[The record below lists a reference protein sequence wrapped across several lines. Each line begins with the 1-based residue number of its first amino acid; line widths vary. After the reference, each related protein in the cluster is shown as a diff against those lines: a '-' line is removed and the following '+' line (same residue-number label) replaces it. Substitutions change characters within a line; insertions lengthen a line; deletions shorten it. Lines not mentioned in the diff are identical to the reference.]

1 VSGGMEK
8 NLGIGLVIGA
18 LVIGRFL
25 MRELRERRFLISRIY
40 LVPAILGVIGI
51 GLVVF
56 ASIAHPDTIPV
67 LGIACV
73 AALALGAII
82 GYGVARNTTVRVTDD
97 PTVLYARGSVVTVVI
112 WLAALAIRL
121 VARVPFLSDPSRY
134 THWGE
139 ALNAALLILLAS
151 ALFFVRYRLLAAG
164 RLERERGIAVASPA
178 I

>member
-1 VSGGMEK
+1 MER
-8 NLGIGLVIGA
+8 NLGIGVAIA
-18 LVIGRFL
+18 VLVIGRFL

-40 LVPAILGVIGI
+40 LVPAVLGIIGI
-51 GLVVF
+51 VFVVL
-56 ASIAHPDTIPV
+56 AGIAHPDTTPV
-67 LGIACV
+67 IAVSCV
-73 AALALGAII
+73 AALVLGAVI

-97 PTVLYARGSVVTVVI
+97 PTVLYVRGSAATVAI
-112 WLAALAIRL
+112 WLAALGIRL
-121 VARVPFLSDPSRY
+121 VARIPFLSDPSRY

-164 RLERERGIAVASPA
+164 RLERERGTALPSPA

>member
-1 VSGGMEK
+1 MER

-25 MRELRERRFLISRIY
+25 LRELRERRFLISRIY
-40 LVPAILGVIGI
+40 LVPAILGIIGI
-51 GLVVF
+51 VLVIF

-67 LGIACV
+67 IAIACV
-73 AALALGAII
+73 VALALGAVI

-97 PTVLYARGSVVTVVI
+97 PTVLFVRGSVATVVI

-121 VARVPFLSDPSRY
+121 VARIPFLSDPSRY

-164 RLERERGIAVASPA
+164 RLERERGTALASPA

>member
-1 VSGGMEK
+1 MSGGMEK
-8 NLGIGLVIGA
+8 NLGIGLVIGL

-40 LVPAILGVIGI
+40 LVPAVLGIIGI
-51 GLVVF
+51 VLVVF
-56 ASIAHPDTIPV
+56 AGMAHPDTIPV
-67 LGIACV
+67 IATSCA
-73 AALALGAII
+73 AALALGAVI

-97 PTVLYARGSVVTVVI
+97 PTVLFARGSVATVLI
-112 WLAALAIRL
+112 WIAALAIRL
-121 VARVPFLSDPSRY
+121 VARIPFLSDPSRY

-164 RLERERGIAVASPA
+164 RLERERGIALASPA

>member
-1 VSGGMEK
+1 MEQ
-8 NLGIGLVIGA
+8 NLGIGLVVGL

-40 LVPAILGVIGI
+40 LVPAILGLIGI
-51 GLVVF
+51 VLVVL
-56 ASIAHPDTIPV
+56 AAMAHPDTIPV
-67 LGIACV
+67 IAIACV
-73 AALALGAII
+73 AALALGAVI
-82 GYGVARNTTVRVTDD
+82 GYGVARNTTVRVTED
-97 PTVLYARGSVVTVVI
+97 PTVLFARGSVATVVI

-121 VARVPFLSDPSRY
+121 VARLPFLSDPSRY

-139 ALNAALLILLAS
+139 ALNAALLILLSS

-164 RLERERGIAVASPA
+164 RLERERGIAVTEPA

>member
-1 VSGGMEK
+1 MEK
-8 NLGIGLVIGA
+8 NLGIGLVIGL

-40 LVPAILGVIGI
+40 LVPVALGIIGI
-51 GLVVF
+51 VLVVI
-56 ASIAHPDTIPV
+56 AGVAHPDTIPV
-67 LGIACV
+67 IGVACF
-73 AALALGAII
+73 AALALGAVI

-97 PTVLYARGSVVTVVI
+97 PTVLFARGSAATVAI
-112 WLAALAIRL
+112 WIAALAIRL
-121 VARVPFLSDPSRY
+121 VARIPFLSDPSRY

-164 RLERERGIAVASPA
+164 RLERERGIALASPA

>member
-1 VSGGMEK
+1 MEQ
-8 NLGIGLVIGA
+8 NLGIALVIGL

-25 MRELRERRFLISRIY
+25 MRELRERRFLIARIY
-40 LVPAILGVIGI
+40 VVPAVLGLFGI
-51 GLVVF
+51 ALALF
-56 ASIAHPDTIPV
+56 AGSAHPDTIP
-67 LGIACV
+67 LLAIASV
-73 AALALGAII
+73 AALALGAVI
-82 GYGVARNTTVRVTDD
+82 GYAVARNTTVRVTDD
-97 PTVLYARGSVVTVVI
+97 PTILYARGSIATVVI

-151 ALFFVRYRLLAAG
+151 ALFFVRYRLLVAG

>member
-1 VSGGMEK
+1 MEQ
-8 NLGIGLVIGA
+8 NLGIGLVVGA

-40 LVPAILGVIGI
+40 LVPAVLGVVGI
-51 GLVVF
+51 VFVVL
-56 ASIAHPDTIPV
+56 AGIAHPDTTPV
-67 LGIACV
+67 IAVACV
-73 AALALGAII
+73 AALVLGAVI

-97 PTVLYARGSVVTVVI
+97 PTVLYVRGSAATVAI
-112 WLAALAIRL
+112 WLAALALRL
-121 VARVPFLSDPSRY
+121 VARIPFLSDPSRY

-164 RLERERGIAVASPA
+164 RLERERGIALASPA

>member
-1 VSGGMEK
+1 MSGGMEK
-8 NLGIGLVIGA
+8 NIGIGIAIAV

-40 LVPAILGVIGI
+40 IVPAILGIFGI

-56 ASIAHPDTIPV
+56 ASVAHPDTIPV
-67 LGIACV
+67 IAIACV
-73 AALALGAII
+73 AAIALGAVI

-97 PTVLYARGSVVTVVI
+97 PTVLFARGSAATVAI

-121 VARVPFLSDPSRY
+121 VARIPFLSDPSRY

-139 ALNAALLILLAS
+139 ALNAALLVLLAS

-164 RLERERGIAVASPA
+164 RLERERGTALASPA

>member
-1 VSGGMEK
+1 MER

-25 MRELRERRFLISRIY
+25 LRELRERRFLISRIY
-40 LVPAILGVIGI
+40 LVPAILGIVGI
-51 GLVVF
+51 VLVVF
-56 ASIAHPDTIPV
+56 ASIGHPDTIPV
-67 LGIACV
+67 IAIACV
-73 AALALGAII
+73 VALALGAVI

-97 PTVLYARGSVVTVVI
+97 PTVLFVRGSVATVVI

-121 VARVPFLSDPSRY
+121 VARIPFLSDPSRY

-139 ALNAALLILLAS
+139 ALNAALVILLAS

-164 RLERERGIAVASPA
+164 RLERERGTALASPA

>member
-1 VSGGMEK
+1 MEQ
-8 NLGIGLVIGA
+8 NLGIGLVIGL

-40 LVPAILGVIGI
+40 LVPAILGIIAVV
-51 GLVVF
+51 LVVL
-56 ASIAHPDTIPV
+56 AGMAHPDTIPV
-67 LGIACV
+67 IAV
-73 AALALGAII
+73 ACAVALGLGAVI

-97 PTVLYARGSVVTVVI
+97 PTVLFARGSVATVVI
-112 WLAALAIRL
+112 WIVALALRL
-121 VARVPFLSDPSRY
+121 VARLPFLSDPTRY

-164 RLERERGIAVASPA
+164 RLERERGTALASPA

>member
-1 VSGGMEK
+1 MGAGMEQ
-8 NLGIGLVIGA
+8 NLGIGLVIGL

-40 LVPAILGVIGI
+40 IMPAILGLIGI
-51 GLVVF
+51 VLAAF
-56 ASIAHPDTIPV
+56 AGSAHPDTIPAIA
-67 LGIACV
+67 LACV
-73 AALALGAII
+73 VALALGAAI
-82 GYGVARNTTVRVTDD
+82 GFAVARNTTVRVTDD
-97 PTVLYARGSVVTVVI
+97 PTVLYARGSIATVAI
-112 WLAALAIRL
+112 WLVALALRL

-151 ALFFVRYRLLAAG
+151 ALFFVRHRLLAAG
-164 RLERERGIAVASPA
+164 RLERERGIVVAEPA

>member
-1 VSGGMEK
+1 MER
-8 NLGIGLVIGA
+8 NLGIGVAIA
-18 LVIGRFL
+18 VLVIGRFL

-40 LVPAILGVIGI
+40 LVPAVLGVVGI
-51 GLVVF
+51 VFVVL
-56 ASIAHPDTIPV
+56 AGIAHPDTTPV
-67 LGIACV
+67 IAVACV
-73 AALALGAII
+73 AALVLGAVI

-97 PTVLYARGSVVTVVI
+97 PTVLYVRGSTATVAI
-112 WLAALAIRL
+112 WLAALGLRL
-121 VARVPFLSDPSRY
+121 VARIPFLSYPSRY

-164 RLERERGIAVASPA
+164 RLERERGTALASPA